1 MASAFFSP
9 RAVSYSLCHFFF
21 HGAHGEQLSTASS
34 RTADHWD
41 LSPKSNLFGA
51 KPTCINLACCSLP
64 MLPFPH
70 ACMKWTCCHKVNST
84 APQQQPACL
93 FLHCCKHHVT
103 HSSREQLAWRG
114 DAESALSFSSQCMTG
129 ADLHEV
135 VGCGGRRAACTT
147 TSGSPPMARGLKCTK
162 SSPST
167 STGAGPCCY
176 YPCWD
181 EHGPTSCSVDRHC
194 EEQLLSSSHMPPISH
209 FLPSKC

>member
-1 MASAFFSP
+1 MLLKITINLAGRHASCLPHVSIWTGNTTSTLVEVASAFFSP
-9 RAVSYSLCHFFF
+9 RAVSYSLCHFF
-21 HGAHGEQLSTASS
+21 HGANGEQLSTAGS

-51 KPTCINLACCSLP
+51 KPTPINLASCSLP

-70 ACMKWTCCHKVNST
+70 ACMKWTCCHKANST

-135 VGCGGRRAACTT
+135 VGCSGRRAARTT
-147 TSGSPPMARGLKCTK
+147 TSGSPL
-162 SSPST
+162 
-167 STGAGPCCY
+167 
-176 YPCWD
+176 
-181 EHGPTSCSVDRHC
+181 HGTWAEMH
-194 EEQLLSSSHMPPISH
+194 
-209 FLPSKC
+209 